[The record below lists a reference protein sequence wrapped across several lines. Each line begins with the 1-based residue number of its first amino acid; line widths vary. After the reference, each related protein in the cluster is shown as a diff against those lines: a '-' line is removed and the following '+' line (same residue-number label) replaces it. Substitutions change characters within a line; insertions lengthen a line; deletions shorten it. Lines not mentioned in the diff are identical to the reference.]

1 MNKVAVMLSGCGTN
15 DGSDMHETVL
25 LHYFLHLNQID
36 LDFFSPDISTPYV
49 VNHINGQLH
58 DANRNTLEESA
69 RLARGNILSVEY
81 FDHEMYEAVFFPGGL
96 GLTQFFSTYH
106 ENASNFEVNESI
118 QSVIT
123 ASYASQTPLAFIGQS
138 SIIAAKLI
146 PNCRLTLGFS
156 NEAQETISNLG
167 GIGIQANYDDVVV
180 DGTHLVASTPGMM
193 LGSSVSEVSL
203 GIQKLVTTVINLT
216 K

>member
-15 DGSDMHETVL
+15 DGSDLHETVL

-36 LDFFSPDISTPYV
+36 LDFFSPDINTPYV
-49 VNHINGQLH
+49 VNHINGQLY
-58 DANRNTLEESA
+58 DAKRNTLEESA
-69 RLARGNILSVEY
+69 RLARGNILSTEY

-96 GLTQFFSTYH
+96 GLTQLFSTYH
-106 ENASNFEVNESI
+106 EDASNFEVSEPLQSI
-118 QSVIT
+118 IT
-123 ASYASQTPLAFIGQS
+123 ASHTSRTPLAFIGQS
-138 SIIAAKLI
+138 SIIAATLI

-156 NEAQETISNLG
+156 NEAQETIYNLG

-180 DGTHLVASTPGMM
+180 DESHLVASTPGML
-193 LGSSVSEVSL
+193 LGSSVTETSL
-203 GIQKLVTTVINLT
+203 GLQKLVNTVIDLA